1 MNTMKV
7 FSYKYQIRQYN
18 VDSCH
23 KMNKNKGKN
32 KVKIITVRKK
42 II

>member
-1 MNTMKV
+1 MKV
-7 FSYKYQIRQYN
+7 FSFKYQIQQYN
-18 VDSCH
+18 VNSCY
-23 KMNKNKGKN
+23 KMNKNKDKN